1 MSVILEANPTAD
13 SGTPPPRRAGRGL
26 RRPSFTTVVLLVPLV
41 YMFVVYAIPVGRT
54 LLSSF
59 TDPSLGFGNYSA
71 AVSDPIVRRVVGIT
85 LRIAVETAV
94 ICLILGFP
102 VAYYMSRLPARR
114 ARLVA
119 LFVIIPFWTSILV
132 RSFAWIVILGDGG
145 LVATM
150 LSPITGSTAGMLYTE
165 PAVILAMVHVMLPFT
180 ILIIKASLDQ
190 IDPTLVRA
198 ARTLGAKPVA
208 AFVRIYLPLAR
219 PAAISGTMLVF
230 IMALGFYITPALVG
244 GAKQT
249 MIAMLIERKVN
260 VQFDWPGAATLSTML
275 LVASIGLYL
284 IVQRL
289 TKTRGLAG
297 LQ

>member
-1 MSVILEANPTAD
+1 MSVILEADPAAEP
-13 SGTPPPRRAGRGL
+13 SAPPPRRVRSRL
-26 RRPSFTTVVLLVPLV
+26 RAPSFTTVVLLIPLV
-41 YMFVVYAIPVGRT
+41 YMVVVYAIPVGRT

-59 TDPSLGFGNYSA
+59 TEPHLGFGNFSDA
-71 AVSDPIVRRVVGIT
+71 LSDPIVLRVLGIT
-85 LRIAVETAV
+85 VRIAVEVALF
-94 ICLILGFP
+94 CLILGFP

-145 LVATM
+145 LVATL
-150 LSPITGSTAGMLYTE
+150 LSPFTGSTAGMLYTE
-165 PAVILAMVHVMLPFT
+165 PAVVLAMVHVMLPFT
-180 ILIIKASLDQ
+180 ILIIKSSLDQ

-198 ARTLGAKPVA
+198 ARTLGARPVA
-208 AFVRIYLPLAR
+208 AFVKVYLPLAR

-249 MIAMLIERKVN
+249 MLAMLIERKVN

-289 TKTRGLAG
+289 AKTRGLAG
-297 LQ
+297 VQ

>member
-1 MSVILEANPTAD
+1 
-13 SGTPPPRRAGRGL
+13 
-26 RRPSFTTVVLLVPLV
+26 VL
-41 YMFVVYAIPVGRT
+41 
-54 LLSSF
+54 
-59 TDPSLGFGNYSA
+59 
-71 AVSDPIVRRVVGIT
+71 GIT
-85 LRIAVETAV
+85 VRIAVEVA
-94 ICLILGFP
+94 IFCLILGFP

-145 LVATM
+145 LVATL
-150 LSPITGSTAGMLYTE
+150 LSPFTGSTAGMLYTE
-165 PAVILAMVHVMLPFT
+165 PAVVLAMVHVMLPFT
-180 ILIIKASLDQ
+180 ILIIKSSLDQ

-198 ARTLGAKPVA
+198 ARTLGARPVA
-208 AFVRIYLPLAR
+208 AFVKVYLPLAR

-249 MIAMLIERKVN
+249 MLAMLIERKVN

-289 TKTRGLAG
+289 AKTRGLAG
-297 LQ
+297 VQ